1 MPSTEAPVKGFGV
14 LDAILSDPA
23 AISVIIALCFVMACN
38 LWVIRQAST
47 DWRIIWTPLLLF
59 LAFVFW
65 HLRYVPTMYLGPDAG
80 YPAWG
85 LVVASI
91 VVVFIQ
97 ALIAWVCHRQT
108 RNVE

>member
-1 MPSTEAPVKGFGV
+1 MPSTEAPVEGFGV

-23 AISVIIALCFVMACN
+23 AISVIIALCFVMVCN
-38 LWVIRQAST
+38 LWAIRQAST
-47 DWRIIWTPLLLF
+47 DWRVIWTPLLLF

-65 HLRYVPTMYLGPDAG
+65 HLRFVPTMYLGPAAE

-91 VVVFIQ
+91 AVMSIQ
-97 ALIAWVCHRQT
+97 SLIAWFYHRQT
-108 RNVE
+108 RNAE